1 MEKPSVEKMLEL
13 PIVDIAVPDV
23 IDRMDIDPERIAELA
38 RSISEIGQLQPI
50 VVRSVNGGL
59 EIIAGRRRL
68 MACKS
73 LNMSH
78 IKGLV
83 VAMDDETA
91 AVSRAAENLER
102 VDLTPIEEATI
113 YRALIDGHG
122 MTVERVSKKI
132 GKTPGTVKRRLDLL
146 KMHPML
152 QQAVHNKSI
161 SMTVAEEL
169 WPISS
174 ETDLEYYLMF
184 AVENGVTKEVARQ
197 WCKEWKD
204 NQRRAAAT
212 AGGAMQSFGVNE
224 PRPIYVSCDTCEGP
238 CELGNEKLLRV
249 CPTCWA
255 AIKNAIKE
263 NG

>member
-1 MEKPSVEKMLEL
+1 MSKPSKNQMIEIPV
-13 PIVDIAVPDV
+13 VDINVPDV
-23 IDRMDIDPERIAELA
+23 IDRMEIDPERVSELA

-68 MACKS
+68 MACNS

-78 IKGLV
+78 IKGV
-83 VAMDDETA
+83 VVTMDDETA

-102 VDLTPIEEATI
+102 VDLTPVEEAAI

-122 MTVERVSKKI
+122 MTVERVAKKI

-152 QQAVHNKSI
+152 QEAVHKKTI

-184 AVENGVTKEVARQ
+184 AIENGVTKEVARQ

-204 NQRRAAAT
+204 NQRRAAT
-212 AGGAMQSFGVNE
+212 PAGGALQTFAPNE
-224 PRPIYVSCDTCEGP
+224 PRPIFIACDTCEGP
-238 CELGNEKLLRV
+238 AELGTEKLLRV
-249 CPTCWA
+249 CPACWA
-255 AIKNAIKE
+255 AIKTAIKE
-263 NG
+263 MI